1 MTTSCLVPLPPQPNR
16 EPSAVLNWRNSAAH
30 LRRCGMPLDL
40 AILMLVVPMS
50 TYELHDRIIVAT
62 AKSLGA
68 ALIGRD
74 EGIRSAGTVPFAR

>member
-1 MTTSCLVPLPPQPNR
+1 
-16 EPSAVLNWRNSAAH
+16 
-30 LRRCGMPLDL
+30 MPLDL

-62 AKSLGA
+62 AKSFGA

-74 EGIRSAGTVPFAR
+74 EGIRSAGTVPFAW